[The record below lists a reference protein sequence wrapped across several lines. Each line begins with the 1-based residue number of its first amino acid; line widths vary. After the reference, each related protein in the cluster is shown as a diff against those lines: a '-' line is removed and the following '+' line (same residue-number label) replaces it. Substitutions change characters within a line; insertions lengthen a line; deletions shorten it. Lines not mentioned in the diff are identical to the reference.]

1 MQEQLIDTMREP
13 SVQDPQPIHAS
24 KTELQRLVQLFDG
37 TTATKP
43 KRLKPI
49 PQLKV
54 VQNRVMNSMDLRR
67 MHYFRYGTE

>member
-1 MQEQLIDTMREP
+1 MPGVGVHDPEP
-13 SVQDPQPIHAS
+13 DPAS
-24 KTELQRLVQLFDG
+24 QAELQRLMQLFDG
-37 TTATKP
+37 TAATKP
-43 KRLKPI
+43 KRAKPI